1 MSEKGSTLIEIIIA
15 VTILALI
22 TVPICALLSES
33 VYSNLKVKEMMAAT
47 ALAQDTIEELKA
59 DSFNEIMAKLGER
72 REERIEFNNHYFQ
85 RSIKVQI
92 KKENLLKITVK
103 VKGEN
108 GEINIATY
116 RGKY

>member
-33 VYSNLKVKEMMAAT
+33 VYSNLNVKEMMTAT
-47 ALAQDTIEELKA
+47 ALAQDTIEELKG
-59 DSFNEIMAKLGER
+59 DSFNKIMAKLGEQ
-72 REERIEFNNHYFQ
+72 EDRIEFNNHHFQ
-85 RSIKVQI
+85 RSVKVQI

-103 VKGEN
+103 VKGKN
-108 GEINIATY
+108 GEINLATY